1 MYIHLFGMAKK
12 SLPELPCLCAT
23 LRRTSRAVTQ
33 AYARAMR
40 LPDMRATQFTILQT
54 LALAGEVTQGRLGAI
69 LAMDS
74 TTLTRTLAI
83 MRREKLVAE
92 RRGTD
97 RRQRLLRLSKGGK
110 KALAEATPAWER
122 TQQRLRRKL
131 GDRKWQSFMRLTNQL
146 TQLAEE
152 E

>member
-1 MYIHLFGMAKK
+1 MAKK

-97 RRQRLLRLSKGGK
+97 RRQRLLRLSDCGK

-131 GDRKWQSFMRLTNQL
+131 GDRKWQSLMRLTNQL
-146 TQLAEE
+146 TQLAE
-152 E
+152 